1 MRQDKSCT
9 SPLAQRKRKRN
20 RFPFTA
26 IFKLH
31 ICHGKDITKTAKP
44 LSSKPPLPPAFPP
57 NTQNAVTLL
66 LPIFRQQQLS
76 RGLILPLPNHS
87 EGPRAGGQSRTLV
100 ASADSSA
107 AATRQR
113 AWPPREEPEAGLQ
126 SSLPPGCGR
135 CRAGCGTAGRCHS
148 HLRLGC

>member
-9 SPLAQRKRKRN
+9 SLLAQRKRKRN
-20 RFPFTA
+20 RFPCTA

-87 EGPRAGGQSRTLV
+87 EGSQGRRTVPYFGGQRRQLCSGNQAVSMATEGRARSWAAEFPTSGMRTL
-100 ASADSSA
+100 
-107 AATRQR
+107 
-113 AWPPREEPEAGLQ
+113 
-126 SSLPPGCGR
+126 
-135 CRAGCGTAGRCHS
+135 
-148 HLRLGC
+148 